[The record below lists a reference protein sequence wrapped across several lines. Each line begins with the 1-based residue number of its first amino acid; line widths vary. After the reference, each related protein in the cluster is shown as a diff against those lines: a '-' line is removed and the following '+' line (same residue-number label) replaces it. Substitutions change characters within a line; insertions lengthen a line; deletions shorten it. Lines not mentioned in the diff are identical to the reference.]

1 MRRFYGDKF
10 GWIALFAAAFVVALA
25 VGVSEY
31 YGSSEIGISGIFAG
45 LLTARRATAQQ
56 EDAPSQGKTIPP
68 IDEAA
73 PARTET
79 ATFALG

>member
-1 MRRFYGDKF
+1 MKGTF
-10 GWIALFAAAFVVALA
+10 GGSFGLIILIAVALT
-25 VGVSEY
+25 VGIVGY
-31 YGSSEIGISGIFAG
+31 YRSSELGISGIFAG

-56 EDAPSQGKTIPP
+56 DPASHGRSLPP
-68 IDEAA
+68 IDTAA

>member
-1 MRRFYGDKF
+1 MRRFYGRSF
-10 GWIALFAAAFVVALA
+10 GWIALIAAVFIVALV

-31 YGSSEIGISGIFAG
+31 FGSSELGISGVFAG

-56 EDAPSQGKTIPP
+56 DAASQGKTLPP
-68 IDEAA
+68 IDTAA

>member
-31 YGSSEIGISGIFAG
+31 YGSSELGIGGIFAG
-45 LLTARRATAQQ
+45 LVTARRATAQQ
-56 EDAPSQGKTIPP
+56 DAASQGKALPP
-68 IDEAA
+68 IDTAA

>member
-1 MRRFYGDKF
+1 MRRFYGGRF
-10 GWIALFAAAFVVALA
+10 GWIALIAAAFVVALV

-31 YGSSEIGISGIFAG
+31 YGSSELGISGIFAG
-45 LLTARRATAQQ
+45 LVTARRATAQQ
-56 EDAPSQGKTIPP
+56 DTASQGKALPP
-68 IDEAA
+68 IDTAA